1 LKSCPTG
8 YTGRK
13 EFIMKTVNKTTVD
26 ELCRVVRKYWKT
38 GDTDILSKK
47 HEILCSLAEECYG
60 NSYKWSVFDYLVSAT
75 FSSYGF
81 KANATN
87 GFYYDLLKMFDIE
100 VVEVKE
106 LKA

>member
-1 LKSCPTG
+1 
-8 YTGRK
+8 
-13 EFIMKTVNKTTVD
+13 MKTVSKNTVD

-47 HEILCSLAEECYG
+47 HEILRLLAEECYG
-60 NSYKWSVFDYLVSAT
+60 NRNKWNVFEELVSAT

-87 GFYYDLLKMFDIE
+87 KFYYDLLKMFDIE
-100 VVEVKE
+100 VVEDIS
-106 LKA
+106 